1 MDTTANRRKIHRVV
15 FSHGIDVQI
24 FAIDGTWRR
33 PCAMLDVSETGVR
46 LAFKSSLAG
55 LNIKEFFL
63 VLSSTGVAFRRCE
76 LSWINGEQIGAS
88 FLRDGGA
95 ARQRRPA
102 GTAGMELRA
111 EAADA

>member
-1 MDTTANRRKIHRVV
+1 MDTAANRRKVHRVV

-24 FAIDGTWRR
+24 FSIDGTWRR

-63 VLSSTGVAFRRCE
+63 VLSSTGIAFRRCE
-76 LSWINGEQIGAS
+76 LSWINGEHIGAS
-88 FLRDGGA
+88 FLRGGRT
-95 ARQRRPA
+95 ARQKRPA
-102 GTAGMELRA
+102 GAAVPELTAEDV
-111 EAADA
+111 DA

>member
-1 MDTTANRRKIHRVV
+1 
-15 FSHGIDVQI
+15 
-24 FAIDGTWRR
+24 
-33 PCAMLDVSETGVR
+33 MLDVSEAGVR

-55 LNIKEFFL
+55 LNMKEFFL

-88 FLRDGGA
+88 FLSDGGTVK
-95 ARQRRPA
+95 RRRPTQAA
-102 GTAGMELRA
+102 GPEQLA

>member
-55 LNIKEFFL
+55 LNMKEFFL
-63 VLSSTGVAFRRCE
+63 VLSSTGGAFRRCE

-88 FLRDGGA
+88 FLRDGGTT
-95 ARQRRPA
+95 RRRRPA
-102 GTAGMELRA
+102 GAAGSEPAA
-111 EAADA
+111 EAAGA